1 MPLVNRTTNLKSL
14 RYGSDRRNQ
23 GSSNQPYVTTPIPN
37 GEGPG
42 LGDVDFLLRGGSLLP
57 ASVVNDVSR
66 LTQMMFDFKSPNG
79 LLFTVKQNALS
90 RSAVNQMAVANNSS
104 VVNLGKN
111 SNRLPLN
118 NGIYLPTST
127 LAQAAVNPLGGH
139 LLKQGIN
146 PFASTNDVANGNSL
160 STGFGGF
167 LPLSQPIYLD
177 TIAQNERQN
186 SNEPGTS
193 RLIQFTNAFIKD
205 GGTVDEILLADGT
218 VTSYI
223 GLGTHTHANKSVL
236 DMGSGTGVLA
246 ILAAKL
252 GATSLIGID
261 FDEWAYENA
270 VENAEINAISTISF
284 INGDTNAIGDATFD
298 IILANI
304 NRNIILQDI
313 ATYVKAMNTKSEIIF
328 SGFLKEDIPLIL
340 EKSEQL
346 GLELVAS
353 KHKNRWQMLH
363 LKKA

>member
-1 MPLVNRTTNLKSL
+1 MEYTEIDIRLNPVVPFADILVARLNEIEFESYCEDETGVKAYVQTHLLDEIAVKEIINEVANLCKLS
-14 RYGSDRRNQ
+14 
-23 GSSNQPYVTTPIPN
+23 
-37 GEGPG
+37 
-42 LGDVDFLLRGGSLLP
+42 
-57 ASVVNDVSR
+57 
-66 LTQMMFDFKSPNG
+66 
-79 LLFTVKQNALS
+79 FTITKVKQENW
-90 RSAVNQMAVANNSS
+90 NKKWENNFEP
-104 VVNLGKN
+104 VHINDKCVI
-111 SNRLPLN
+111 R
-118 NGIYLPTST
+118 
-127 LAQAAVNPLGGH
+127 AHFHAAFPAIEHEIIVTPKMSFGTGH
-139 LLKQGIN
+139 HE
-146 PFASTNDVANGNSL
+146 T
-160 STGFGGF
+160 TF
-167 LPLSQPIYLD
+167 LVM
-177 TIAQNERQN
+177 NEMFR
-186 SNEPGTS
+186 
-193 RLIQFTNAFIKD
+193 IDFTD
-205 GGTVDEILLADGT
+205 
-218 VTSYI
+218 
-223 GLGTHTHANKSVL
+223 KSVL

-284 INGDTNAIGDATFD
+284 INGDANEIRDAKFD